1 MSGGGALGSAA
12 VSLRKEEVRKTEK
25 VLAEGEV
32 GLGVVEVLEETEGF
46 LSLRQGGARLKKA
59 L

>member
-1 MSGGGALGSAA
+1 MREG
-12 VSLRKEEVRKTEK
+12 EVREAEE